1 MTLFGTTNSTR
12 ETKGRMDGWMEVNRR
27 RKWWRLGRRGNKTG
41 AELQIDMCLS
51 LRTHRGETLS
61 WSSPNT
67 DGKQRETSKVRENR
81 SGIEG
86 QRMRDRCW
94 YVQLHVL
101 FLAHFTRRVSK
112 VCIILWCWWNVGLRV
127 RAVLSKTAPGSL
139 KFSLLFF
146 LVKKCQIFTGGF
158 IYSSFRRNETDLK
171 NVQNPKNHLFS
182 TSKWRMRCFFAC
194 YASFELIRVTGPPN
208 SICPVKEAF

>member
-1 MTLFGTTNSTR
+1 METWPKREQNWSWTSDRHVFVFTNPPRGDVILKESKHR
-12 ETKGRMDGWMEVNRR
+12 RKTKRDKQRKRKQEWNRR
-27 RKWWRLGRRGNKTG
+27 TEK
-41 AELQIDMCLS
+41 
-51 LRTHRGETLS
+51 
-61 WSSPNT
+61 
-67 DGKQRETSKVRENR
+67 
-81 SGIEG
+81 
-86 QRMRDRCW
+86 RDRCW

-158 IYSSFRRNETDLK
+158 IYSLFRRNETDLK

-182 TSKWRMRCFFAC
+182 ISKWRMRCFFAC